1 MIGYPTLILRLT
13 LWFLLTSDVSS
24 FNIVL
29 GFIIALV
36 LPQPYPQKRKGSLRA
51 WCKAI
56 WEVIKTLPVA
66 YREAWEI
73 MVSPHNGEEIIRESP
88 RLGRSPGLIFLDI
101 FLITFTPKSIVVKY
115 DQSGE
120 YDVHHIYRRRNNHE

>member
-13 LWFLLTSDVSS
+13 IWFLLTSDFSNL
-24 FNIVL
+24 NIFL

-36 LPQPYPQKRKGSLRA
+36 LPQPYPKKRKGSLRA
-51 WCKAI
+51 WGKAI

-73 MVSPHNGEEIIRESP
+73 MVQPHDSEKIVRESA

-120 YDVHHIYRRRNNHE
+120 YDVHHIYRRKNHE

>member
-1 MIGYPTLILRLT
+1 MIGYPSLILRLT
-13 LWFLLTSDVSS
+13 IWFLLTADFSS

-29 GFIIALV
+29 GLIIALI
-36 LPQPYPQKRKGSLRA
+36 LPQPYPKKRKGSLSA

-73 MVSPHNGEEIIRESP
+73 MVSPHNGEEIVRESA

-115 DQSGE
+115 DPSGE
-120 YDVHHIYRRRNNHE
+120 YDVHHIYRRRNHE